1 VTTWPAVAIAGG
13 SIGGLTTALL
23 LRDLGCEVDVYER
36 SEAVL
41 TAPGAGIAV
50 LPQTSRYPDE
60 RLGMPADSFCSST
73 NNITFFNADGSI
85 QKVIPHRYH
94 FAAWNTIYRLLH
106 REFGDARYHM
116 GVEVSNFENTA
127 GAVTVNFSDGGSRS
141 ADLLV
146 CADGI
151 RSMARAAVLPEVS
164 PHYAGYVAWRG
175 TVPESQ
181 LSEATYNALH
191 DSISYQVID
200 HGHILIYPI
209 PDETGDIRPG
219 HRLMNIVWYFNANEQ
234 TELPRLLT
242 DRTGFRQGVS
252 VPPGFLDLAV
262 QQEVKD
268 YAQSVLAPPLAEV
281 VTSINDI
288 FLQAVFDIEV
298 PQMAFG
304 RACILGDAGF
314 AARPH
319 AAAGTAKAAEDAWVL
334 SEELARAAGDVPIAL
349 RAWESRQLEM
359 GRNLLARTKATGEA
373 SQVHGTFGPDWP
385 TLIFGL
391 YAPGH

>member
-1 VTTWPAVAIAGG
+1 VTTWPQVAIAGG
-13 SIGGLTTALL
+13 SLGGLTAALL
-23 LRDLGCEVDVYER
+23 LRDLGCDVDVYER

-50 LPQTSRYPDE
+50 LPQTSRYLEE
-60 RLGMPADSFCSST
+60 RLGMPVDSFCSST
-73 NNITFFNADGSI
+73 NNITFFHADGTIEKS
-85 QKVIPHRYH
+85 IPHRYH

-106 REFGDARYHM
+106 RAFGDERYRM
-116 GVEVSNFENTA
+116 GVEVASFENVP
-127 GAVTVNFSDGGSRS
+127 GAVTVNFSNGTSRS
-141 ADLLV
+141 VDLLV

-151 RSMARAAVLPEVS
+151 RSMARAASLPDVKPE
-164 PHYAGYVAWRG
+164 YAGYVAWRG

-181 LSEATYNALH
+181 LSADTYAALH

-219 HRLMNIVWYFNANEQ
+219 HRLMNIVWYYNADEQ
-234 TELPRLLT
+234 TQLPRLLT

-252 VPPGFLDLAV
+252 VPPGFLDLDV

-268 YAQSVLAPPLAEV
+268 FASSVLAPPLAEV
-281 VTSINDI
+281 VTSIDDI

-304 RACILGDAGF
+304 RACIMGDAGF

-319 AAAGTAKAAEDAWVL
+319 AAAGTAKAAQDAWAL
-334 SEELARAAGDVPIAL
+334 AEELERADGDVPAAL
-349 RAWESRQLEM
+349 EVWQARQLDM
-359 GRNLLARTKATGEA
+359 GRNLVARTKATGEA

-391 YAPGH
+391 YAPGN

>member
-1 VTTWPAVAIAGG
+1 MTTWPQVAIAGG
-13 SIGGLTTALL
+13 SLGGLTAALL
-23 LRDLGCEVDVYER
+23 LRDLGCDVDVYER

-50 LPQTSRYPDE
+50 LQQTSRYLEE

-73 NNITFFNADGSI
+73 NNITFFRADGTIEKS
-85 QKVIPHRYH
+85 IPHRYH

-106 REFGDARYHM
+106 RAFGDERYRM
-116 GVEVSNFENTA
+116 GVEVASFENA
-127 GAVTVNFSDGGSRS
+127 PGAVTVNFSDGTSRS
-141 ADLLV
+141 VDLLV

-151 RSMARAAVLPEVS
+151 RSMARAASLPDVKPE
-164 PHYAGYVAWRG
+164 YAGYVAWRG

-181 LSEATYNALH
+181 LSADTYAALH

-219 HRLMNIVWYFNANEQ
+219 HRLMNIVWYYNADEQ
-234 TELPRLLT
+234 TQLPRLLT

-252 VPPGFLDLAV
+252 VPPGFLDLDV

-268 YAQSVLAPPLAEV
+268 FASSVLAPPLAEV
-281 VTSINDI
+281 VTSIDDI

-304 RACILGDAGF
+304 RACIMGDAGF

-319 AAAGTAKAAEDAWVL
+319 AAAGTAKAAQDAWAL
-334 SEELARAAGDVPIAL
+334 AEELERANGDVPAAL
-349 RAWESRQLEM
+349 LVWQARQLDM
-359 GRNLLARTKATGEA
+359 GRNLVARTKATGEA

-391 YAPGH
+391 YAPGN

>member
-1 VTTWPAVAIAGG
+1 
-13 SIGGLTTALL
+13 
-23 LRDLGCEVDVYER
+23 
-36 SEAVL
+36 
-41 TAPGAGIAV
+41 
-50 LPQTSRYPDE
+50 
-60 RLGMPADSFCSST
+60 MPADSFCSST
-73 NNITFFNADGSI
+73 NNITFFNADGTV
-85 QKVIPHRYH
+85 QKVIPHRYY

-106 REFGDARYHM
+106 REFGDDRYRM
-116 GVEVSNFENTA
+116 GVEVASFENA
-127 GAVTVNFSDGGSRS
+127 ADVVTVNFSDGTSRS

-151 RSMARAAVLPEVS
+151 RSMARASVLPDVK

-181 LSEATYNALH
+181 LSEATYEALR

-200 HGHILIYPI
+200 HGHILLYPI

-219 HRLMNIVWYFNANEQ
+219 HRLMNIVWYFNADEQ

-252 VPPGFLDLAV
+252 VPPGFLDPAV
-262 QQEVKD
+262 ANEIKD

-281 VTSINDI
+281 VMSIDDI
-288 FLQAVFDIEV
+288 FLQVVFDIEV

-334 SEELARAAGDVPIAL
+334 ADELARAHGDVPTAL
-349 RAWESRQLEM
+349 KAWESRQLEM

-385 TLIFGL
+385 ALIFGL
-391 YAPGH
+391 YAPGQ